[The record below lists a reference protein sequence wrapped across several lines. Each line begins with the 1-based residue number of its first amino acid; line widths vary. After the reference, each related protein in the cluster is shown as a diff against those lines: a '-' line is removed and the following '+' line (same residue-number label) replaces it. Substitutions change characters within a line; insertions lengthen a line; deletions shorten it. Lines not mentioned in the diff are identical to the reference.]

1 VALDIIRH
9 TLAQKGSHLMRGSGL
24 ATALIVVGIVC
35 ILIAI
40 YYIIPGIPHPFT
52 FSPSNE
58 SHPTHALA
66 FLAVGV
72 LALIGSRFA
81 RNAA

>member
-1 VALDIIRH
+1 
-9 TLAQKGSHLMRGSGL
+9 MRGSTL
-24 ATALIVVGIVC
+24 STILVVVGVLC

-40 YYIIPGIPHPFT
+40 YYIIPGFPHLFT
-52 FSPSNE
+52 FSDPNK
-58 SHPTHALA
+58 SHPTHFIA
-66 FLAVGV
+66 FLAAGI

>member
-1 VALDIIRH
+1 
-9 TLAQKGSHLMRGSGL
+9 MRGSTL
-24 ATALIVVGIVC
+24 STALIVVGAIC
-35 ILIAI
+35 ILIAV
-40 YYIIPGIPHPFT
+40 YYIIPGFPHLFT
-52 FSPSNE
+52 FSDPNK
-58 SHPTHALA
+58 SHTTHFIA

>member
-1 VALDIIRH
+1 
-9 TLAQKGSHLMRGSGL
+9 MRGSGL
-24 ATALIVVGIVC
+24 STGLIIVGVLC

-40 YYIIPGIPHPFT
+40 YYIIPGFPHLFT
-52 FSPSNE
+52 FSDPNK
-58 SHPTHALA
+58 SHLTHFIA

>member
-1 VALDIIRH
+1 
-9 TLAQKGSHLMRGSGL
+9 MRGSGL
-24 ATALIVVGIVC
+24 STALVIVGVLC

-40 YYIIPGIPHPFT
+40 YYIIPGFPHLFT
-52 FSPSNE
+52 FSPPNE

-66 FLAVGV
+66 FFAVGV

-81 RNAA
+81 RNAG

>member
-1 VALDIIRH
+1 
-9 TLAQKGSHLMRGSGL
+9 MRGSGL
-24 ATALIVVGIVC
+24 STALVIVGVLC

-40 YYIIPGIPHPFT
+40 YYIIPGFPHLFT
-52 FSPSNE
+52 FSPPNE

-66 FLAVGV
+66 FFAVGV

-81 RNAA
+81 RSAG

>member
-1 VALDIIRH
+1 
-9 TLAQKGSHLMRGSGL
+9 MRGSTVSTIL
-24 ATALIVVGIVC
+24 VVVGILC
-35 ILIAI
+35 ILIAV
-40 YYIIPGIPHPFT
+40 YYIIPGFPHLFT
-52 FSPSNE
+52 FSDANK
-58 SHPTHALA
+58 SHTTHFIA

>member
-1 VALDIIRH
+1 
-9 TLAQKGSHLMRGSGL
+9 MRGSGL
-24 ATALIVVGIVC
+24 STALVIIGALC

-40 YYIIPGIPHPFT
+40 YYIIPGFPHLFT
-52 FSPSNE
+52 FSPPNE

-66 FLAVGV
+66 FFAVGV

-81 RNAA
+81 RNAG